1 MSDVNDLLSRID
13 GAITAVKDKAQKIAK
28 QELQHFVEREKL
40 AKEYEAARDT
50 IVAAV
55 RPRLEAFGK
64 RMGER
69 ATAALSKTET
79 RRSVRFEFRS
89 DKAYISLGFS
99 LAPDRDL
106 RNAVLE
112 YDLKVVPVLW
122 KFDSHAE
129 FVTPIAAPDLP
140 GVTKW
145 LDDRLVGFVE
155 LYINIHESELYDK
168 AQYVEDPVAKVKF
181 PKFAAGA
188 TLDHGGQTHFF
199 IDEHTRAEFA
209 KQKGV

>member
-1 MSDVNDLLSRID
+1 MSDVSDLVSRID
-13 GAITAVKDKAQKIAK
+13 GAISAVKDKAQKIAQ

-50 IVAAV
+50 IIAAV
-55 RPRLEAFGK
+55 KPRLEAFGK
-64 RMGER
+64 RLGER
-69 ATAALSKTET
+69 ATPSLSKTET

-89 DKAYISLGFS
+89 DKAYISLGLS

-106 RNAVLE
+106 KNAVLE

-129 FVTPIAAPDLP
+129 FATPVAAPDLP
-140 GVTKW
+140 GLTKW

-155 LYINIHESELYDK
+155 LYIQIHESELYDK
-168 AQYVEDPVAKVKF
+168 AKYVEDPVAKVKF
-181 PKFAAGA
+181 PQFAAGA
-188 TLDHGGQTHFF
+188 TLDHGGQTYFF